1 MEKMRYVTDRCK
13 ALGMISL
20 HVLIIYVQQL
30 REACSGPGGI
40 GDSAEVS
47 IYLNNCNQPSMMMYQ
62 SYSEQ
67 SQMDRIL

>member
-1 MEKMRYVTDRCK
+1 MKYVTYRCK

-20 HVLIIYVQQL
+20 HVLIINVQQL

-47 IYLNNCNQPSMMMYQ
+47 IYLSNCNQPSMMMYQ
-62 SYSEQ
+62 SYS
-67 SQMDRIL
+67 